1 MSKGKETPADVG
13 KGPRGG
19 GNPESKENQAPA
31 GHPIHILLEEHKAL
45 LLLSGEL
52 VQTAQ
57 AMRTTPLSDAQMKRL
72 LAIKEAIQ
80 DSESHYTREENVLF
94 PYLEKHGMTQPP
106 AIMWMEHD
114 MIRAK
119 KKELYNLVDA
129 HASAKWRDFV
139 NRLGE
144 IAPTLNEM
152 LEDHFYKENRI
163 LFTAALR
170 LITEQE
176 WISARLEFD
185 EMGYCSFT
193 PEEARIRFGE
203 DIVAASEA
211 EIGREIVLET
221 GALSKAELEALLNTL
236 PIEITF
242 VDAEDTVRYINQTKE
257 RIFPRTKATIG
268 RKVQLCH
275 PKKSLHLVTRILQD
289 FRSGRRDVAEFWI
302 QPKGLFVHVR
312 YYAVRDQE
320 GAYLGTMEVVQDVSR
335 IRMLK
340 GEQRMLDDGE

>member
-1 MSKGKETPADVG
+1 MKDGNESP
-13 KGPRGG
+13 GG
-19 GNPESKENQAPA
+19 ESNPQSEENQAPA

-45 LLLSGEL
+45 LALSGEL
-52 VQTAQ
+52 AQ
-57 AMRTTPLSDAQMKRL
+57 IAQSMRRTPLTDTQMERL
-72 LAIKEAIQ
+72 LAIRDSLQ

-94 PYLEKHGMTQPP
+94 PYLEKHGVTQPP

-114 MIRAK
+114 MIREK

-139 NRLGE
+139 NGLGE

-152 LEDHFYKENRI
+152 LQDHFYKENRI

-176 WISARLEFD
+176 WMSARREFD

-193 PEEARIRFGE
+193 PEEARIGFGE
-203 DIVAASEA
+203 DRVAASER
-211 EIGREIVLET
+211 EIGAKVVLET

-236 PIEITF
+236 PVEITF

-275 PKKSLHLVTRILQD
+275 PKKSLHLVTRIVED
-289 FRSGRRDVAEFWI
+289 FRSGRRDMTEFWI
-302 QPKGLFVHVR
+302 QMKGVFVHIR

-320 GAYLGTMEVVQDVSR
+320 GAYLGTMEVVQDVTR
-335 IRMLK
+335 IRGLE
-340 GEQRMLDDGE
+340 GEQRMLDDDE